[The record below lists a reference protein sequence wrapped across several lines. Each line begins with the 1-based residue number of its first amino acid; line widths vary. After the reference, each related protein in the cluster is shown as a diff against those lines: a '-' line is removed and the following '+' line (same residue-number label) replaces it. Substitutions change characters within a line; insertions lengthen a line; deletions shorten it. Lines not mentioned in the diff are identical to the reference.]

1 MASDRIFGLV
11 ALITA
16 VAYLA
21 AATQIQTNLFSG
33 EFLPKL
39 FPYLIGV
46 VAALCALVMIFRPDP
61 EPDWPALGAWINMGL
76 AVVVLAIYAVMLKPL
91 GFILPTAIAAGI
103 LSYQI
108 SPRAGPA
115 AISGV
120 GLSLGLFV
128 LFKFALGLGNIVAY
142 RIPTGKQLWE
152 AFALL
157 IPFVGGGH

>member
-11 ALITA
+11 TLITA

-39 FPYLIGV
+39 FPMLIGG
-46 VAALCALVMIFRPDP
+46 VAALCSLFMIFKPDP
-61 EPDWPALGAWINMGL
+61 EPDWPASGSWIAMGV
-76 AVVVLAIYAVMLKPL
+76 AIVVLAIYAVLLKPL
-91 GFILPTAIAAGI
+91 GFILPTIFAAGI

-108 SPRAGPA
+108 SPRAKPA
-115 AISGV
+115 MLAGI

-142 RIPTGKQLWE
+142 RIPTPAKLWD
-152 AFALL
+152 AISIL
-157 IPFVGGGH
+157 IPFVGH

>member
-16 VAYLA
+16 VAYIA
-21 AATQIQTNLFSG
+21 AATQIQTNFFSG

-39 FPYLIGV
+39 FPILIGS
-46 VAALCALVMIFRPDP
+46 VAAISSLVMIFKPDP
-61 EPDWPALGAWINMGL
+61 EPEWPGAGSWINMGL
-76 AVVVLAIYAVMLKPL
+76 AVLVLAFYAVLLSPL
-91 GFILPTAIAAGI
+91 GFIGPTAVAAGI

-108 SPRAGPA
+108 SPRFVPA
-115 AISGV
+115 LLSGI

-142 RIPTGKQLWE
+142 RIPTSEKLID
-152 AFALL
+152 ALL
-157 IPFVGGGH
+157 ILVPFAGGH

>member
-11 ALITA
+11 TLITA

-21 AATQIQTNLFSG
+21 AATQIQTNFFSG

-39 FPYLIGV
+39 FPYMIGV
-46 VAALCALVMIFRPDP
+46 VAAISSLFMVFKPDP
-61 EPDWPALGAWINMGL
+61 DPDWPVTRTWFAMGT
-76 AVVVLAIYAVMLKPL
+76 AVLVLCIYAVLITPL
-91 GFILPTAIAAGI
+91 GFILPTMFAAGI

-108 SPRAGPA
+108 SPRVMPA
-115 AISGV
+115 VLSGI

-142 RIPTGKQLWE
+142 RIPTAAKLWD
-152 AFALL
+152 AISIL
-157 IPFVGGGH
+157 IPFVGH

>member
-11 ALITA
+11 MLITA

-21 AATQIQTNLFSG
+21 AASQVQTNMFSG

-39 FPYLIGV
+39 FPFLIGG
-46 VAALCALVMIFRPDP
+46 VAALSSLVLIFKPDPDP
-61 EPDWPALGAWINMGL
+61 EWPASATWGNMAL
-76 AVVVLAIYAVMLKPL
+76 AVLVLAIYAVMLKPL

-108 SPRAGPA
+108 SPRAGA
-115 AISGV
+115 AVASGI

-128 LFKFALGLGNIVAY
+128 LFKYALGLGNIVAY
-142 RIPTGKQLWE
+142 RVPTPAKLWD
-152 AFALL
+152 ALSIL
-157 IPFVGGGH
+157 IPFVGH